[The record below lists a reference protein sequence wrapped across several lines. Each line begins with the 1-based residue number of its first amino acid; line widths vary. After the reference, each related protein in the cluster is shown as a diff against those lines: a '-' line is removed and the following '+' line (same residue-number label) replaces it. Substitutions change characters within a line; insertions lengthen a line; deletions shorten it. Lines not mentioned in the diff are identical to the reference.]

1 MSFGRI
7 HRISEDWAY
16 FAMSPPPMSGLK
28 VLKNNGLGLD
38 LSAKVLYLNGFNRK
52 LLVVKEIAP
61 GIYAGASRF
70 FELLPV

>member
-1 MSFGRI
+1 MNLLSFGGLGI
-7 HRISEDWAY
+7 LCGVPS
-16 FAMSPPPMSGLK
+16 PMSGLK
-28 VLKNNGLGLD
+28 VFKNNGLGLD

-70 FELLPV
+70 